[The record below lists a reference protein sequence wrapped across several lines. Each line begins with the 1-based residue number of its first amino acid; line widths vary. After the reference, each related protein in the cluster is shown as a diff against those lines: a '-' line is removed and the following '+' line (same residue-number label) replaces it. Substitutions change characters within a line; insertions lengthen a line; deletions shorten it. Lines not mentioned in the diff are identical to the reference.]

1 MKEPIHLDDEAV
13 VPELR
18 VPIGHQRIDV
28 PILGVDDEQCRM
40 GRRSNGC
47 QRAPSST
54 ASRTRASSGRRPRHG
69 PNTPPAV
76 NVVTGNIIPYYWTRQ
91 KSDCRVCWGPEDLSP
106 LHDPHLGR
114 SRSAK
119 CVLAGPKSPKTPVAR
134 RIGSTDSGPASIPS
148 SVHSHVLGPAAR
160 PVPLRSETSTD
171 QRCTDGRRPWHPSDA

>member
-1 MKEPIHLDDEAV
+1 MKEPIHLDDEAA

-40 GRRSNGC
+40 GRRLNGC

-76 NVVTGNIIPYYWTRQ
+76 NVVTGNIIPYYRTRQ
-91 KSDCRVCWGPEDLSP
+91 KSDGRFCWGSGDLSP
-106 LHDPHLGR
+106 RPILTCGDLVRDKSKSGR
-114 SRSAK
+114 RKSGTTLPITQFPLVRQGDARQVPESGSRLSGHKAP
-119 CVLAGPKSPKTPVAR
+119 AIDMS
-134 RIGSTDSGPASIPS
+134 DSGPLT
-148 SVHSHVLGPAAR
+148 VLC
-160 PVPLRSETSTD
+160 S
-171 QRCTDGRRPWHPSDA
+171 